1 MKIQIVSSVISVI
14 LISLCLL
21 TFVVEGWDNKV
32 LLEKVRAL
40 TLYRGKYTTGRR
52 HKPIK
57 QIECIGGNAG
67 CRYEPDVIQC
77 RNIGLDGINPNWKCE
92 ADLPKSLK
100 FGRLKV
106 TCEGYEHPND
116 QYVLKG
122 SCGLKYTLYLTN
134 DYTND
139 RKKKQWFN
147 NWFDNV
153 NVDDDEDKSLFSTL
167 FGIAWLGM
175 IGYILYN
182 MYLSCMRT
190 RRGNNR
196 NNRPTNVHSQEFRTS
211 DDGAGESPRLNR
223 DSSSSS
229 TRRAYRR
236 ENIPYPG
243 FWTGI
248 LGGGLTGYLFGRRNN
263 NNNNYFHRRTRKKR
277 SSPSYSTSS
286 INNNSYDYYDWN
298 NDYSD
303 YSSTTTTASCDY
315 DDTYTAYGFAETD
328 NR

>member
-1 MKIQIVSSVISVI
+1 MNLMLFSV
-14 LISLCLL
+14 
-21 TFVVEGWDNKV
+21 E
-32 LLEKVRAL
+32 
-40 TLYRGKYTTGRR
+40 TLDWMDKS
-52 HKPIK
+52 
-57 QIECIGGNAG
+57 
-67 CRYEPDVIQC
+67 
-77 RNIGLDGINPNWKCE
+77 NWKCE

>member
-1 MKIQIVSSVISVI
+1 MRIKSNVII
-14 LISLCLL
+14 IFLCLL
-21 TFVVEGWDNKV
+21 TFLVEGWADKV

-57 QIECIGGNAG
+57 QIECVGGNAS

-92 ADLPKSLK
+92 AVLPKSLR
-100 FGRLKV
+100 FGPLKV

-122 SCGLKYTLYLTN
+122 SCGLKYTLYLVN

-139 RKKKQWFN
+139 QKEKQWFN
-147 NWFDNV
+147 NWFDIEKMFNI
-153 NVDDDEDKSLFSTL
+153 NGEEDKSLFSTL

-182 MYLSCMRT
+182 MYLSCMRA
-190 RRGNNR
+190 RRENNR
-196 NNRPTNVHSQEFRTS
+196 TTNVPSQEFRPS
-211 DDGAGESPRLNR
+211 DDGAD
-223 DSSSSS
+223 DSSTT
-229 TRRAYRR
+229 TRRAYQR

-248 LGGGLTGYLFGRRNN
+248 LSGGLLGYLFGRRNN
-263 NNNNYFHRRTRKKR
+263 NNYSYSRTRRKR
-277 SSPSYSTSS
+277 SSPSYSYSSSS
-286 INNNSYDYYDWN
+286 IHNNNFYNNYDRK

-303 YSSTTTTASCDY
+303 YSSTTSYDN